1 MLGDLQ
7 RFRIKYNQGSR
18 FLSRMLNLHS
28 ILESNKNPL
37 GVMDFWS
44 VRIFETLLI
53 QAVVRWELLLRDER
67 GLQRSVREAR
77 AGGSRD
83 IRTAR
88 DTGSERTQEGTG
100 EIFRAGPGALDSQ
113 CPNGTRRLTEC
124 QT

>member
-18 FLSRMLNLHS
+18 FLSRMLNLYS
-28 ILESNKNPL
+28 TLESNKNPL

-53 QAVVRWELLLRDER
+53 QAVVRWDLLLRDER

-77 AGGSRD
+77 AGGHVTSILPETR
-83 IRTAR
+83 AVK
-88 DTGSERTQEGTG
+88 GLKKEQVKYSEQVLVLWKVSVQMAPDG
-100 EIFRAGPGALDSQ
+100 
-113 CPNGTRRLTEC
+113 
-124 QT
+124 

>member
-7 RFRIKYNQGSR
+7 RLRIKDSQGSR

-53 QAVVRWELLLRDER
+53 QAVVQWDLLLRDER
-67 GLQRSVREAR
+67 VL
-77 AGGSRD
+77 
-83 IRTAR
+83 
-88 DTGSERTQEGTG
+88 
-100 EIFRAGPGALDSQ
+100 
-113 CPNGTRRLTEC
+113 
-124 QT
+124 